1 MGLCQGGIGILIK
14 DFKTEYNNKL
24 RTPEEA
30 VAVVKSGDWVDYT
43 SSLGKPVLLDRAL
56 AKRRDELHDV
66 KIRGNLI
73 TGPIEVAECDE
84 SQEHFIYH
92 SWHCS
97 SYERK
102 LCDRGLCYYIPMV
115 FHNNA
120 AYYEYFLNVNVVMVS
135 VSPMDKHGFFNFS
148 VNTGVAAPITRIA
161 DIVIVEVNENMPK
174 VHGGYDE
181 CIHISD
187 VDFIVEGEHEPFVD
201 NPVTPPKETDKK
213 IAELILPYIVD
224 GATLQLGIGSMPNAV
239 GEIIAKSDVKDLG
252 MHTELCSDAYLSLYL
267 AGKLTNKRKTINR
280 GKGVFGCAI
289 GSNALYEWLDD
300 NHGVAAFP
308 LEYVNSPGIIAQI
321 DNMVSINS
329 CVAVDLY
336 GQVAA
341 ESSGSRQISGT
352 GGQLDFL
359 TGASASSGGKAFI
372 CMSSVHIDRYG
383 NPHSRIKPQFN
394 GDIITSPRS
403 QVYFLATEY
412 GVINL
417 EGRSTWERAE
427 LIISI
432 AHPDFRDELI
442 KEAEERKIWRRSNK
456 R

>member
-1 MGLCQGGIGILIK
+1 MLK
-14 DFKTEYNNKL
+14 DFVSEYKEKL
-24 RTPEEA
+24 MSPEEA
-30 VAVVKSGDWVDYT
+30 VKTVKSGDWVDYT
-43 SSLGKPVLLDRAL
+43 SCVGMPVLLDRAL
-56 AKRRDELHDV
+56 AKRRDELYDV

-73 TGPIEVAECDE
+73 SGPIEVAECDE
-84 SQEHFIYH
+84 CQEHFTYH

-97 SYERK
+97 AYERK

-120 AYYEYFLNVNVVMVS
+120 AYYEFFLKVNVVMVS
-135 VSPMDKHGFFNFS
+135 VSPMDKHGYFNFS
-148 VNTGVAAPITRIA
+148 ANTGVAAPITRMA
-161 DIVIVEVNENMPK
+161 DIVIVEVNENLPK

-187 VDFIVEGEHEPFVD
+187 VDYIVEGEHEPFA
-201 NPVTPPKETDKK
+201 TGALPKITEIDRK
-213 IAELILPYIVD
+213 IATNILPHIVD
-224 GATLQLGIGSMPNAV
+224 GATLQLGVGSMPNAL
-239 GEIIAKSDVKDLG
+239 GELLAESDLKDLG
-252 MHTELCSDAYLSLYL
+252 MHTELCSDAYLSLYK
-267 AGKLTNKRKTINR
+267 AGKLTNRRKSIDK
-280 GKGVFGCAI
+280 GKGVFGCAV
-289 GSNALYEWLDD
+289 GSSELYEWIDD
-300 NHGVAAFP
+300 NHGVAAYP
-308 LEYVNSPGIIAQI
+308 LEYVNRPSVIAQI

-329 CVAVDLY
+329 CVSVDLY

-359 TGASASSGGKAFI
+359 IGASASRGGKAFI
-372 CMSSVHIDRYG
+372 CMSSVYKDKKG
-383 NPHSRIKPQFN
+383 VFHSRIRPQFD

-412 GVINL
+412 GAVNL

-427 LIISI
+427 ALISI
-432 AHPDFRDELI
+432 AHPDFREALI
-442 KEAEERKIWRRSNK
+442 REAQQRKIWRQSNK

>member
-1 MGLCQGGIGILIK
+1 MLINYY
-14 DFKTEYNNKL
+14 DEYRKKL

-43 SSLGKPVLLDRAL
+43 SCVGKPIALDKAL
-56 AKRRDELHDV
+56 AKRRDELFDV

-73 TGPIEVAECDE
+73 DGPIEVVECDK

-102 LCDRGLCYYIPMV
+102 LSDAGLCYYIPMV
-115 FHNNA
+115 FQNNA
-120 AYYEYFLNVNVVMVS
+120 AYYEFFIKVNVVMVS
-135 VSPMDKHGFFNFS
+135 VAPMDKHGYFNFS
-148 VNTGVAAPITRIA
+148 TNTGVAGPICRKA
-161 DIVIVEVNENMPK
+161 DIVIVEVNEHMPR

-187 VDFIVEGEHEPFVD
+187 VDYVVDVSHEPLKDFVIPAPAQKD
-201 NPVTPPKETDKK
+201 LQ
-213 IAELILPYIVD
+213 IAEYIVPHLRD
-224 GATLQLGIGSMPNAV
+224 GSTLQLGIGTVPNAL
-239 GEIIAKSDVKDLG
+239 GEIIANSDLKDLG
-252 MHTELCSDAYLSLYL
+252 MHTELCSNAYLKLYES
-267 AGKLTNKRKTINR
+267 GKLTNKKKIVDR
-280 GKGVFGCAI
+280 GKGVFGCAV
-289 GSNALYEWLDD
+289 GNHELYEWIDD
-300 NHGVAAFP
+300 NSGIAAYP
-308 LEYVNSPGIIAQI
+308 MEYVNKPSVISEI

-329 CVAVDLY
+329 CVAMDLY

-359 TGASASSGGKAFI
+359 IGASAAKGGQAFI
-372 CMSSVHIDRYG
+372 CMYSTYKDKNGDR
-383 NPHSRIKPQFN
+383 HSNVVPQFN

-403 QVYFLATEY
+403 HVFYLVTEY
-412 GVINL
+412 GIINL

-427 LIISI
+427 ALISI
-432 AHPDFRDELI
+432 AHPDFRDGLI
-442 KEAEERKIWRRSNK
+442 KEAERLKIWRRSSK

>member
-1 MGLCQGGIGILIK
+1 MIL
-14 DFKTEYNNKL
+14 DFTQEYKNKL
-24 RTPEEA
+24 RTPDEA
-30 VAVVKSGDWVDYT
+30 VRVVKSGDWVDYT
-43 SSLGKPVLLDRAL
+43 SSLGKPVLLDQAL
-56 AKRRDELHDV
+56 AKRRDELQDV

-73 TGPIEVAECDE
+73 AGPIAVAECDE
-84 SQEHFIYH
+84 SQEHFVYH

-97 SYERK
+97 AYERT

-120 AYYEYFLNVNVVMVS
+120 AYYDFFLDVNVVMVS
-135 VSPMDKHGFFNFS
+135 VAPMDKHGFFNFS
-148 VNTGVAAPITRIA
+148 VNTGVAAPIITNA
-161 DIVIVEVNENMPK
+161 DIVIVEVNEIMQK

-181 CIHISD
+181 CIHISH
-187 VDFIVEGEHEPFVD
+187 VDYIVEGHHEPFED
-201 NPVTPPKETDKK
+201 SPPIQPKEVDKK
-213 IAELILPYIVD
+213 IAKLILPYIVD
-224 GATLQLGIGSMPNAV
+224 GSTLQLGIGSMPNAL
-239 GEIIAKSDVKDLG
+239 GEILAQSDLKDLG

-267 AGKLTNKRKTINR
+267 AGKLTNSRKTINR
-280 GKGVFGCAI
+280 GKSVFGCAI
-289 GSNALYEWLDD
+289 GSNRLYEWIDD
-300 NHGVAAFP
+300 NPGVAAFP
-308 LEYVNSPGIIAQI
+308 LEYVNQPNVIAQI

-341 ESSGSRQISGT
+341 ESNGARQISGT

-359 TGASASSGGKAFI
+359 TGASASRGGKAFI

-383 NPHSRIKPQFN
+383 VPHSRVKPQFN
-394 GDIITSPRS
+394 GDIVTSPRS

-427 LIISI
+427 AIISI

-442 KEAEERKIWRRSNK
+442 REAQERKIWRKSNK

>member
-1 MGLCQGGIGILIK
+1 MLKNFSQ
-14 DFKTEYNNKL
+14 EYKEKL
-24 RTPEEA
+24 RTPEDA
-30 VAVVKSGDWVDYT
+30 VMVVKDGDWIDYT

-56 AKRRDELHDV
+56 AARRDELHDV

-73 TGPIEVAECDE
+73 KGLIEVAECDE
-84 SQEHFIYH
+84 SQEHFVYH

-97 SYERK
+97 AYERA

-120 AYYEYFLNVNVVMVS
+120 AYYDFFLHVNVVMVS
-135 VSPMDKHGFFNFS
+135 VSPMDKHGYFNFS
-148 VNTGVAAPITRIA
+148 VNTGVAAPIVRNA
-161 DIVIVEVNENMPK
+161 DVVIVEVNERLPK

-181 CIHISD
+181 CIHISE
-187 VDFIVEGEHEPFVD
+187 VDFVVEGAHEPFED
-201 NPVTPPKETDKK
+201 SPPLVPKPEDRR

-224 GATLQLGIGSMPNAV
+224 GSTLQLGIGSMPNAL
-239 GEIIAKSDVKDLG
+239 GEIMAASDIKDIG
-252 MHTELCSDAYLSLYL
+252 MHTELCSDAYLSLYKS
-267 AGKLTNKRKTINR
+267 GKLTNRYKTINR

-289 GSNALYEWLDD
+289 GSNELYEWLDD
-300 NHGVAAFP
+300 NHGIAAFP
-308 LEYVNSPGIIAQI
+308 LEYVNSPNVIASI

-341 ESSGSRQISGT
+341 ETSGARQISGT

-359 TGASASSGGKAFI
+359 VGASASRGGKAFI
-372 CMSSVHIDRYG
+372 CMTSLHIDRHG
-383 NPHSRIKPQFN
+383 RPHSRIKPQFN
-394 GDIITSPRS
+394 GDIVTSPRS

-412 GVINL
+412 GVVNL

-427 LIISI
+427 QIISI

-442 KEAEERKIWRRSNK
+442 AEAQQRKIWRKSNK

>member
-1 MGLCQGGIGILIK
+1 MLK
-14 DFKTEYNNKL
+14 NFMSEYQAKL
-24 RTPEEA
+24 RTPDEA
-30 VAVVKSGDWVDYT
+30 VRAVKNGDWVDYT
-43 SSLGKPVLLDRAL
+43 SSLGKPVLLDQAL
-56 AKRRDELHDV
+56 ARRRDELSDV

-73 TGPIEVAECDE
+73 DGPIMVAECDE
-84 SQEHFIYH
+84 NQEHFTYH

-120 AYYEYFLNVNVVMVS
+120 AYYEFFLDVNVVMVS
-135 VSPMDKHGFFNFS
+135 VTPMDRHGYFNFS
-148 VNTGVAAPITRIA
+148 VNTGVAAPITRMA
-161 DIVIVEVNENMPK
+161 DIVIVEVNEHMP
-174 VHGGYDE
+174 VIHGGYDE
-181 CIHISD
+181 CIHISE
-187 VDFIVEGEHEPFVD
+187 VDFIVEGLHEPFHYGKLIRPTEID
-201 NPVTPPKETDKK
+201 RK
-213 IAELILPYIVD
+213 ISQQIIPYLVD
-224 GATLQLGIGSMPNAV
+224 GATLQLGIGSMPNAL
-239 GEIIAKSDVKDLG
+239 GELIAESDLKDLG
-252 MHTELCSDAYLSLYL
+252 MHTELCSDAFLSLHNS
-267 AGKLTNKRKTINR
+267 GKLTNKRKSIDR

-289 GSNALYEWLDD
+289 GSPELFDWLED
-300 NHGVAAFP
+300 NHGVAAYP
-308 LEYVNSPGIIAQI
+308 LEYVNRPSIIAQI

-352 GGQLDFL
+352 GDQLDFL
-359 TGASASSGGKAFI
+359 IGASASKGGKAFI
-372 CMSSVHIDRYG
+372 CMSSTYTDKKSVL
-383 NPHSRIKPQFN
+383 HSRVRPQFN

-427 LIISI
+427 GLISI

-442 KEAEERKIWRRSNK
+442 KEADARRIWRRSN
-456 R
+456 RR

>member
-1 MGLCQGGIGILIK
+1 MLK
-14 DFKTEYNNKL
+14 DFQAEYRRKC

-30 VAVVKSGDWVDYT
+30 VSVVKSGDWIDYT
-43 SSLGKPVLLDRAL
+43 SCLGKPVLLDRAL
-56 AKRRDELHDV
+56 AARRDELTDV
-66 KIRGNLI
+66 KIRGNLMD
-73 TGPIEVAECDE
+73 GPLAVVECDE
-84 SQEHFIYH
+84 TQEHFVYH

-97 SYERK
+97 AYERQ

-120 AYYEYFLNVNVVMVS
+120 AYYEFFLHVNVVMVS
-135 VSPMDKHGFFNFS
+135 VSPMDSHGFFNFS
-148 VNTGVAAPITRIA
+148 VNTGVAAPIARMA
-161 DIVIVEVNENMPK
+161 DIVIVEVNDKLPK
-174 VHGGYDE
+174 VRGGYDE
-181 CIHISD
+181 SIHISE
-187 VDFIVEGEHEPFVD
+187 VDFIVEGDHEPFS
-201 NPVTPPKETDKK
+201 NPVLPAPTREDRM
-213 IAELILPYIVD
+213 IAEHLIPYIVD
-224 GATLQLGIGSMPNAV
+224 GATLQLGIGSLPNAV
-239 GEIIAKSDVKDLG
+239 GEIIAQSDIRDLG

-267 AGKLTNKRKTINR
+267 AGKLTNKKKQIDR
-280 GKGVFGCAI
+280 GKGVFGCAV
-289 GSNALYEWLDD
+289 GSNELYEWLDD
-300 NHGVAAFP
+300 NPGVAAYP
-308 LEYVNSPGIIAQI
+308 LEYVNRPSVIAQI

-341 ESSGSRQISGT
+341 ESSGARQISGT

-359 TGASASSGGKAFI
+359 IGASASRGGKAFI
-372 CMSSVHIDRYG
+372 CMNSVYKGRSGRI
-383 NPHSRIKPQFN
+383 HSRIKPQFD

-427 LIISI
+427 GLISI
-432 AHPDFRDELI
+432 AHPDFREGLI
-442 KEAEERKIWRRSNK
+442 AEAEARKIWRRSNK

>member
-1 MGLCQGGIGILIK
+1 MLN
-14 DFKTEYNNKL
+14 DFLTEYHAKL
-24 RTPEEA
+24 TMPDEA
-30 VAVVKSGDWVDYT
+30 VKVVKSGDWVDYT
-43 SSLGKPVLLDRAL
+43 SCLGMPVLLDKAL
-56 AKRRDELHDV
+56 AKRKEMLYDV
-66 KIRGNLI
+66 KVRGNLI
-73 TGPIEVAECDE
+73 SGRIEVAECDE

-120 AYYEYFLNVNVVMVS
+120 AYYEYFLKVNVAMVS
-135 VSPMDKHGFFNFS
+135 VSPMDRHGYFNFS
-148 VNTGVAAPITRIA
+148 VNTGVAAPITRMA
-161 DIVIVEVNENMPK
+161 DIVIVEVNENLPK

-187 VDFIVEGEHEPFVD
+187 VDYIVEGEHGPLSGMK
-201 NPVTPPKETDKK
+201 TYPPTETDRK
-213 IAELILPYIVD
+213 IAQNIMPYIVD
-224 GATLQLGIGSMPNAV
+224 GASLQLGIGSMPYAL
-239 GEIIAKSDVKDLG
+239 GELIAESDIRDLG
-252 MHTELCSDAYLSLYL
+252 MHTELCSDAYLSMYK
-267 AGKLTNKRKTINR
+267 AGKLTNRKKNIDK

-289 GSNALYEWLDD
+289 GSQELYEWVDD
-300 NHGVAAFP
+300 NYGIAAYP
-308 LEYVNSPGIIAQI
+308 LEYVNRPSVIAQL

-341 ESSGSRQISGT
+341 ESSGARQISGT

-359 TGASASSGGKAFI
+359 IGASASRGGKAFI
-372 CMSSVHIDRYG
+372 CMSSVYKDKEGVY
-383 NPHSRIKPQFN
+383 HSRIRPQFD

-427 LIISI
+427 GLISI
-432 AHPDFRDELI
+432 AHPDFREELI
-442 KEAEERKIWRRSNK
+442 KEAQKRKIWRRSNK
-456 R
+456 V